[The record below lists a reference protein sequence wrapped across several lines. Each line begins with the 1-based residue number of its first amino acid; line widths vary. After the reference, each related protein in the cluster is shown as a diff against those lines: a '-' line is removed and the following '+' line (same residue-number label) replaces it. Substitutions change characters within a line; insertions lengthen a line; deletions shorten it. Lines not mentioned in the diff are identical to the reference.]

1 MKMETWYLRSRS
13 VKYRTVQKCSKSFMY
28 KRVIVKIG
36 SGVISKEGRFDAQV
50 VEHIVEQIVSLNKIG
65 VEIVLITSGAV
76 ATGRGILKLNDRV
89 DSIVQ
94 KQVFASV
101 GQVKLMSF
109 YADIFGKY
117 GYTCAQV
124 LVTKE
129 DFRDRQHY
137 LNMKNCLENLLQD
150 NVVPVVNENDVIA
163 ITELIF
169 TDNDELAGLIAS
181 QLNATQK
188 LFLTSVD
195 GVLDGN
201 PNDPKSQ
208 VIPEID
214 FAKSSSFE
222 KHITND
228 KSASGRGGM
237 HTKFGIAKKLAAQG
251 ITTHI
256 ASGKRQNTI
265 VDLVEGKS
273 VGTKFV
279 PHRKLSATKR
289 RLAYSAG
296 LSKGVVYVNKCVEDI
311 LLSKKAVSLLP
322 VGIVKVEGVFEKG
335 DVIEIKNETKKKLGF
350 GIAQYDSQK
359 ATDSIGKKKT
369 RALILC
375 DYMFLE

>member
-1 MKMETWYLRSRS
+1 
-13 VKYRTVQKCSKSFMY
+13 MY

-36 SGVISKEGRFDAQV
+36 SGVISKEGRFDTQV

-76 ATGRGILKLNDRV
+76 AIGKGILKLSDKA
-89 DSIVQ
+89 DDIVQ

-109 YADIFGKY
+109 YADIFGKC
-117 GYTCAQV
+117 GYICAQV

-150 NVVPVVNENDVIA
+150 NVIPVVNENDVIA

-181 QLNATQK
+181 QLDADAVII
-188 LFLTSVD
+188 LTSVN
-195 GVLDGN
+195 GVFDGN

-208 VIPEID
+208 IIPEID
-214 FAKSSSFE
+214 FSKSPSF
-222 KHITND
+222 KKYITND

-237 HTKFGIAKKLAAQG
+237 HTKFGIAKKLATQG

-256 ASGKRQNTI
+256 ANGKRQNAI

-273 VGTKFV
+273 VGTKFI
-279 PHRKLSATKR
+279 PSRKLSATKR

-296 LSKGVVYVNKCVEDI
+296 LSKGAVYINKRAEDI
-311 LLSKKAVSLLP
+311 LLSKKVVSLLP
-322 VGIVKVEGVFEKG
+322 VGIVKIEGVFEKG
-335 DVIEIKNETKKKLGF
+335 DIIEIKNEMKKKLGF

-359 ATDSIGKKKT
+359 ANDSIGKKKI
-369 RALILC
+369 RALIHC

>member
-1 MKMETWYLRSRS
+1 
-13 VKYRTVQKCSKSFMY
+13 MY

-76 ATGRGILKLNDRV
+76 ATGRGMLKLNDKA

-109 YADIFGKY
+109 YADIFDKHE
-117 GYTCAQV
+117 YTCAQV

-150 NVVPVVNENDVIA
+150 NVIPVVNENDVIA

-181 QLNATQK
+181 QLNADAVII
-188 LFLTSVD
+188 LTSVD

-208 VIPEID
+208 VIFEID
-214 FAKSSSFE
+214 FAKSPSFE
-222 KHITND
+222 KHITNN

-256 ASGKRQNTI
+256 ASGKRRNTI

-296 LSKGVVYVNKCVEDI
+296 LSKGVVYVNKCAEDI
-311 LLSKKAVSLLP
+311 LLSKKAISLLP

-335 DVIEIKNETKKKLGF
+335 DVIEIKNEAKKKLGF

-359 ATDSIGKKKT
+359 ATDSIGKKKI
-369 RALILC
+369 RALIHC

>member
-1 MKMETWYLRSRS
+1 
-13 VKYRTVQKCSKSFMY
+13 MY

-36 SGVISKEGRFDAQV
+36 SGVISKDGQLDVQI
-50 VEHIVEQIVSLNKIG
+50 VEHIVEQIVLLNKSGI
-65 VEIVLITSGAV
+65 EIVLITSGAV
-76 ATGRGILKLNDRV
+76 ATGRGILKLNEKT

-109 YADIFGKY
+109 YSNLFGKH

-181 QLNATQK
+181 QLNADAVII
-188 LFLTSVD
+188 LTSVD
-195 GVLDGN
+195 GVLDGS
-201 PNDPKSQ
+201 PKDPKSQ
-208 VIPEID
+208 VISEIE

-222 KHITND
+222 KHITDDN
-228 KSASGRGGM
+228 STSGRGGM
-237 HTKFGIAKKLAAQG
+237 HTKFGIAKKLATQG

-256 ASGKRQNTI
+256 ASGRRRNTI
-265 VDLVEGKS
+265 VDVVEGKS
-273 VGTKFV
+273 VGTKFI
-279 PHRKLSATKR
+279 PNRKLSATKR
-289 RLAYSAG
+289 RLAYSEG
-296 LSKGVVYVNKCVEDI
+296 LSKGAVYVNKCAQDI
-311 LLSKKAVSLLP
+311 LLSKKAISLLP
-322 VGIVKVEGVFEKG
+322 VGIVKVEGEFQKS
-335 DVIEIKNETKKKLGF
+335 DVIEIRNEAKKKLGF
-350 GIAQYDSQK
+350 GIAQYDSNK
-359 ATDSIGKKKT
+359 ARGSMGKKKK
-369 RALILC
+369 RALVHY
-375 DYMFLE
+375 DYMFLES

>member
-1 MKMETWYLRSRS
+1 
-13 VKYRTVQKCSKSFMY
+13 MY
-28 KRVIVKIG
+28 KKVIVKIG

-109 YADIFGKY
+109 YSDIFGKH

-181 QLNATQK
+181 QLNADAVII
-188 LFLTSVD
+188 LTSVD

-256 ASGKRQNTI
+256 ASGKGQNTI

-273 VGTKFV
+273 VGTKFI

-296 LSKGVVYVNKCVEDI
+296 LSKGVVYVNKCAEDI
-311 LLSKKAVSLLP
+311 LLSKKAISLLP

-335 DVIEIKNETKKKLGF
+335 DVIEIKNEAKKKLGF

-359 ATDSIGKKKT
+359 ATDSIGKKKI
-369 RALILC
+369 RALIHC
-375 DYMFLE
+375 DYMFLD

>member
-1 MKMETWYLRSRS
+1 
-13 VKYRTVQKCSKSFMY
+13 MY

-76 ATGRGILKLNDRV
+76 ATGRGILKLNDKA

-109 YADIFGKY
+109 YADIFGKH

-150 NVVPVVNENDVIA
+150 NVIPVVNENDVIA

-181 QLNATQK
+181 QLNADAVII
-188 LFLTSVD
+188 LTSVD

-208 VIPEID
+208 VISEID
-214 FAKSSSFE
+214 FAKSPSFE

-296 LSKGVVYVNKCVEDI
+296 LSKGVVYVNKCAEDI
-311 LLSKKAVSLLP
+311 LLSKKAISLLP

-335 DVIEIKNETKKKLGF
+335 DVIEIKNEAKKKLGF

-359 ATDSIGKKKT
+359 ATDSIGKKKI
-369 RALILC
+369 RALIHC

>member
-1 MKMETWYLRSRS
+1 MLDDGICRRKW
-13 VKYRTVQKCSKSFMY
+13 KCGAHRAGTQSTERLKNVLVMY

-36 SGVISKEGRFDAQV
+36 SSVISKEGQFDAQAG
-50 VEHIVEQIVSLNKIG
+50 EHIVEQIVSLNKTG

-76 ATGRGILKLNDRV
+76 ATGRGILKLSDKIE
-89 DSIVQ
+89 SIVQ

-109 YADIFGKY
+109 YADIFGKR
-117 GYTCAQV
+117 GYICAQV

-137 LNMKNCLENLLQD
+137 LNMKNCFENLLQG

-181 QLNATQK
+181 QLNADAVII
-188 LFLTSVD
+188 LTSVD

-208 VIPEID
+208 VISEID
-214 FAKSSSFE
+214 FTKNPSFE
-222 KHITND
+222 KYITND

-237 HTKFGIAKKLAAQG
+237 HTKFGTAKKLAAQG

-279 PHRKLSATKR
+279 PNRKLSATKR

-296 LSKGVVYVNKCVEDI
+296 LSKGVVYVNKCAEDI
-311 LLSKKAVSLLP
+311 LLSKSHP
-322 VGIVKVEGVFEKG
+322 VFACGNCE
-335 DVIEIKNETKKKLGF
+335 
-350 GIAQYDSQK
+350 S
-359 ATDSIGKKKT
+359 
-369 RALILC
+369 
-375 DYMFLE
+375 

>member
-1 MKMETWYLRSRS
+1 
-13 VKYRTVQKCSKSFMY
+13 MY
-28 KRVIVKIG
+28 KRVIIKIG
-36 SGVISKEGRFDAQV
+36 SGVISKEGQFDAQAG
-50 VEHIVEQIVSLNKIG
+50 EHIVEQIVSLNKTG

-76 ATGRGILKLNDRV
+76 ATGRGILKLSDKIE
-89 DSIVQ
+89 SIVQ

-109 YADIFGKY
+109 YADIFGKR
-117 GYTCAQV
+117 GYICAQV

-137 LNMKNCLENLLQD
+137 LNMKNCFENLLQG

-181 QLNATQK
+181 QLNADAVII
-188 LFLTSVD
+188 LTSVD

-208 VIPEID
+208 VIAEID
-214 FAKSSSFE
+214 FTKNSSFE
-222 KHITND
+222 KYITND
-228 KSASGRGGM
+228 KSVSGRGGM

-273 VGTKFV
+273 VGTKFI
-279 PHRKLSATKR
+279 PNRKLSATKR

-296 LSKGVVYVNKCVEDI
+296 LSKGIVYVNKRAEDI
-311 LLSKKAVSLLP
+311 LLSKKVISLLP
-322 VGIVKVEGVFEKG
+322 VGIVRVEGVFEKG

-359 ATDSIGKKKT
+359 ATDSIGKKKI
-369 RALILC
+369 RALIHY

>member
-1 MKMETWYLRSRS
+1 
-13 VKYRTVQKCSKSFMY
+13 MY
-28 KRVIVKIG
+28 KRVIIKIG
-36 SGVISKEGRFDAQV
+36 SGVISKEGQFDAQAG
-50 VEHIVEQIVSLNKIG
+50 EHIVEQIVSLNKTG

-76 ATGRGILKLNDRV
+76 ATGRGILKLSDKIE
-89 DSIVQ
+89 SIVQ

-109 YADIFGKY
+109 YADIFGKR
-117 GYTCAQV
+117 GYICAQV

-137 LNMKNCLENLLQD
+137 LNMKNCFENLLQG

-181 QLNATQK
+181 QLNADAVII
-188 LFLTSVD
+188 LTSVD

-208 VIPEID
+208 VIAEID
-214 FAKSSSFE
+214 FTKNSSFE
-222 KHITND
+222 KYITND
-228 KSASGRGGM
+228 KSVSGRGGM

-273 VGTKFV
+273 VGTKFI
-279 PHRKLSATKR
+279 PNRKLSATKR

-296 LSKGVVYVNKCVEDI
+296 LSKGVVYVNKRAEDV
-311 LLSKKAVSLLP
+311 LLSKKAISLLP
-322 VGIVKVEGVFEKG
+322 VGIVRVEGVFEKG

-359 ATDSIGKKKT
+359 ANDSIGKKKI
-369 RALILC
+369 RALVHY